1 MSDAIEIT
9 TLHEM
14 TPGELGDFFAL
25 LSDKQVLATKDGKPY
40 YRVTFCDAG
49 REVSFPIWSDGT
61 HAAACRDQ
69 WQVGE
74 FYKLRA
80 ELRDS
85 NYGMQ
90 LEIHRIRPVEENDK
104 QDGFD
109 PLMCAPRS
117 RFDPEAMYKEMIET
131 AQEAIENEALR
142 ELVVGIY
149 ESHREEL
156 LVLPAAQFNH
166 HSYLS
171 GYLEHVLNVTRH
183 TRLLVEQYRNLYDD
197 ADPPIDVGVAVAG
210 AMLHDIGKLR
220 ELTTG
225 PAGATYTASGTLIGH
240 ILQGRDILREA
251 AADSEID
258 EDTLLRL
265 EHIIV
270 SHQRLPEWGSPKP
283 PMTPEALIV
292 HHADDLDA
300 KIQMMVAAIAEDPGD
315 GEFTSKRN
323 ALRQPIYRGK
333 KETSDEEEGSEEA

>member
-1 MSDAIEIT
+1 MSDAIT
-9 TLHEM
+9 PLHQLAD
-14 TPGELGDFFAL
+14 GQLGDFFAL
-25 LSDKQVLATKDGKPY
+25 LSDKQVQATKDGKPY
-40 YRVTFCDAG
+40 YRVTFCDAE
-49 REVSFPIWSDGT
+49 REVSFPIWSDAT
-61 HAAACRDQ
+61 HSADCREN
-69 WQVGE
+69 WRVGE

-80 ELRDS
+80 ELRET
-85 NYGMQ
+85 NYGSQ
-90 LEIHRIRPVEENDK
+90 LEIHRIRPVEADDK
-104 QDGFD
+104 ADGFD

-117 RFDPEAMYKEMIET
+117 RFDPEKMFEELMALAK
-131 AQEAIENEALR
+131 EAIADEALR

-149 ESHREEL
+149 QKNRDEL
-156 LVLPAAQFNH
+156 LLLPAAQFNH

-171 GYLEHVLNVTRH
+171 GYLEHVLSVTRH
-183 TRLLVEQYRNLYDD
+183 ARLLGEQYVALYDQLT
-197 ADPPIDVGVAVAG
+197 PPINLGVVVAG

-220 ELTTG
+220 ELATG

-251 AADSEID
+251 ADDTEVD

-270 SHQRLPEWGSPKP
+270 AHQRLPEWGAPKP

-300 KIQMMVAAIAEDPGD
+300 KLHMMVGAIADEPGD

-323 ALRQPIYRGK
+323 ALRQPIYRGPRG
-333 KETSDEEEGSEEA
+333 ESEQAGD